1 MLTSMKVEAG
11 NAAIRRNLEQSPA
24 NEMRALLHGLSGRF
38 IPAGAGNDPIRNVD
52 ALPTGRNFHGLDNS
66 LIPSRLGYALGSQLA
81 LEARKKVTS
90 DGKEAVILWASD
102 SVRDEGAMVGFG
114 LSLLGIEPTWNSRG
128 IVSGLK
134 RQPLNQVGQRAD
146 TVFVAS
152 GLFRDLFGQQIA
164 WLDKAVLLAI
174 DGSRRAIEQEHP
186 KLASALDA
194 TLSPLGSL
202 ANAGDEPLARNH
214 VARHW
219 VNETLA
225 LLEQG
230 MPVTAAGKQASLR
243 IFGTAPG
250 DYSAGINRMIER
262 SGSWNDRKE
271 LAKVYIDR
279 IGHAYSADGSS
290 EAQQERL
297 RNNLRKVRNT
307 YLGRSSNLYGLM
319 DNNDAFDYLGGLSL
333 AVETLSG
340 HVPDSH
346 VADHSNPSKP
356 QMQALPAA
364 LIAELRGRY
373 LNPAWIKPLMQHGYA
388 GARTM
393 GSEFMEYLWGWQ
405 VTNPDVI
412 QSWAWDEVKSV
423 YLDDRYQIGLDEFL
437 QQDANVHVKTNMM
450 AILLV
455 AAQKQFWQADE
466 QTLQQLGQA
475 WVDLLLE
482 HGLPGSG
489 HTQPDHPV
497 FEWIKPRLRADQIE
511 PLRQLLERA
520 RVDAKVAPSPSTIS
534 ELQPADQ
541 KTQPD
546 AAKEASN
553 AATTAGARSRMGLM
567 IIITLVGLLLSA
579 GYLRGRH
586 VTSKGRSV

>member
-1 MLTSMKVEAG
+1 
-11 NAAIRRNLEQSPA
+11 
-24 NEMRALLHGLSGRF
+24 
-38 IPAGAGNDPIRNVD
+38 
-52 ALPTGRNFHGLDNS
+52 
-66 LIPSRLGYALGSQLA
+66 
-81 LEARKKVTS
+81 
-90 DGKEAVILWASD
+90 
-102 SVRDEGAMVGFG
+102 
-114 LSLLGIEPTWNSRG
+114 
-128 IVSGLK
+128 
-134 RQPLNQVGQRAD
+134 
-146 TVFVAS
+146 
-152 GLFRDLFGQQIA
+152 
-164 WLDKAVLLAI
+164 
-174 DGSRRAIEQEHP
+174 
-186 KLASALDA
+186 
-194 TLSPLGSL
+194 
-202 ANAGDEPLARNH
+202 

-225 LLEQG
+225 LLERG
-230 MPVTAAGKQASLR
+230 TPVGTAGKRASLR

-297 RNNLRKVRNT
+297 RNNLQTVRNT

-340 HVPDSH
+340 RVPESH

-356 QMQALPAA
+356 RMQTLPAA

-373 LNPAWIKPLMQHGYA
+373 LNPAWIEPLMQHGYA

-412 QSWAWDEVKSV
+412 QSWAWDEVKAV
-423 YLDDRYQIGLDEFL
+423 YLDDRYRIGLDEFL
-437 QQDANVHVKTNMM
+437 QQDSNVHVKTNMM

-455 AAQKQFWQADE
+455 AAQKQFWQTDE
-466 QTLQQLGQA
+466 QTLQKLGQA

-497 FEWIKPRLRADQIE
+497 FEWIEPHLRADQIE
-511 PLRQLLERA
+511 PLEQLLERA
-520 RVDAKVAPSPSTIS
+520 RVNAKAASPSTIS

-541 KTQPD
+541 TSRRD
-546 AAKEASN
+546 AASNSNSAN
-553 AATTAGARSRMGLM
+553 AAEGSRTGLIV
-567 IIITLVGLLLSA
+567 IIAFVALLSSA
-579 GYLRGRH
+579 GYLRGR
-586 VTSKGRSV
+586 GRSA

>member
-1 MLTSMKVEAG
+1 
-11 NAAIRRNLEQSPA
+11 
-24 NEMRALLHGLSGRF
+24 
-38 IPAGAGNDPIRNVD
+38 
-52 ALPTGRNFHGLDNS
+52 
-66 LIPSRLGYALGSQLA
+66 LA
-81 LEARKKVTS
+81 
-90 DGKEAVILWASD
+90 
-102 SVRDEGAMVGFG
+102 
-114 LSLLGIEPTWNSRG
+114 
-128 IVSGLK
+128 
-134 RQPLNQVGQRAD
+134 
-146 TVFVAS
+146 
-152 GLFRDLFGQQIA
+152 
-164 WLDKAVLLAI
+164 
-174 DGSRRAIEQEHP
+174 
-186 KLASALDA
+186 
-194 TLSPLGSL
+194 PLGPL

-219 VNETLA
+219 VDETLA
-225 LLEQG
+225 LLKQG
-230 MPVTAAGKQASLR
+230 MPVAMAGKQASLR

-262 SGSWNDRKE
+262 SGSWNDRKQ

-297 RNNLRKVRNT
+297 RNNLRAVRNT

-340 HVPDSH
+340 RVPENH
-346 VADHSNPSKP
+346 VADHSNPARP
-356 QMQALPAA
+356 RMQALPAA
-364 LIAELRGRY
+364 LVAELRGRY

-412 QSWAWDEVKSV
+412 QSWAWDEVKDV
-423 YLDDRYQIGLDEFL
+423 YVDDRYQIGLDEFL

-455 AAQKQFWQADE
+455 AAQKQFWQTDE

-497 FEWIKPRLRADQIE
+497 FEWIKPHLRADQVE
-511 PLRQLLERA
+511 PLQQLLDRA
-520 RVDAKVAPSPSTIS
+520 RVDAKQTSSPSTIS
-534 ELQPADQ
+534 ELQRADQ
-541 KTQPD
+541 GANEVSD
-546 AAKEASN
+546 ADASS
-553 AATTAGARSRMGLM
+553 GGGSRTGLV
-567 IIITLVGLLLSA
+567 IILTFVALLLSA
-579 GYLRGRH
+579 GYLRGRQ
-586 VTSKGRSV
+586 VTAKGRSV

>member
-1 MLTSMKVEAG
+1 
-11 NAAIRRNLEQSPA
+11 
-24 NEMRALLHGLSGRF
+24 
-38 IPAGAGNDPIRNVD
+38 
-52 ALPTGRNFHGLDNS
+52 
-66 LIPSRLGYALGSQLA
+66 
-81 LEARKKVTS
+81 
-90 DGKEAVILWASD
+90 
-102 SVRDEGAMVGFG
+102 
-114 LSLLGIEPTWNSRG
+114 
-128 IVSGLK
+128 
-134 RQPLNQVGQRAD
+134 
-146 TVFVAS
+146 
-152 GLFRDLFGQQIA
+152 
-164 WLDKAVLLAI
+164 
-174 DGSRRAIEQEHP
+174 
-186 KLASALDA
+186 
-194 TLSPLGSL
+194 
-202 ANAGDEPLARNH
+202 
-214 VARHW
+214 
-219 VNETLA
+219 
-225 LLEQG
+225 
-230 MPVTAAGKQASLR
+230 
-243 IFGTAPG
+243 
-250 DYSAGINRMIER
+250 
-262 SGSWNDRKE
+262 
-271 LAKVYIDR
+271 
-279 IGHAYSADGSS
+279 
-290 EAQQERL
+290 L
-297 RNNLRKVRNT
+297 RNNLRTVRNT
-307 YLGRSSNLYGLM
+307 YLGRSSNHYGLM

-340 HVPDSH
+340 HVPESH

-475 WVDLLLE
+475 WVDLLLA

-497 FEWIKPRLRADQIE
+497 FEWINPRLRPDQVE
-511 PLRQLLERA
+511 PLQKLLERA

-541 KTQPD
+541 KKQPD
-546 AAKEASN
+546 AAREVGSAASE
-553 AATTAGARSRMGLM
+553 AGARSRMGLM
-567 IIITLVGLLLSA
+567 VIIALVGLLLSA
-579 GYLRGRH
+579 GYLRGRD